1 MLIDGCDGTLELVAG
16 EDVDI
21 HLDSSVKEAS
31 IKGFRVLDY
40 DLLNSCF
47 SQNCNHPNTT

>member
-16 EDVDI
+16 EEVDI

-31 IKGFRVLDY
+31 IKGFSILCYNLFKDSFQPK
-40 DLLNSCF
+40 L
-47 SQNCNHPNTT
+47 